1 MRISERCISLFLA
14 GAIGAFCMTPGQL
27 ALSQFLTGETH
38 REKDEKRLEAP
49 RTNKELPHYIARNIK
64 AAKVSNI
71 RGAVQVTWDVHPGF
85 DGEFIIG
92 RTSEIP
98 YNSERA
104 LRAKSIKVVPAVAES
119 SIIDPGLPPGEYYYV
134 ILSREKIKDRD
145 VELYP
150 DVNYTSVPVVI
161 EKEIPSAAYKVAPE
175 QVTLIH
181 AMVINKRQI
190 LLTWKGVEQSGI
202 IYTIY
207 RSNTP
212 LNTPEKLK
220 KADTIATISDGSES
234 FLDKSLTRSGNYF
247 YAVTVKD
254 LSGNEDVQLIPD
266 QSYTASGVFVAIGQK
281 NVVTDITGK
290 VTYDGSVRL
299 IWNGVSFASGE
310 YLIYR
315 SKRPINNAQRVALSE
330 LAGTVGIDST
340 EYIDSPGKGQYYYA
354 VLVRMPDGST
364 DTTLIE
370 GSNYLQKP
378 VRIGRMLRLSWI
390 AARARQGKVQVQWRY
405 RGETPGGTYQLIRAT
420 KRVNTVKELDNG
432 KVVGPVNIRKKK
444 YIDRSPPVGMLYY
457 ALVPEGYK
465 TASTFKV
472 RSGINVAGPVQIT
485 GTESAPERDS
495 IEEYGATDVDTVLR
509 STFFPGR
516 YREAIKKLENIAGQ
530 SDNEYEIAKARLFI
544 GRSWLELRRYK
555 KALSSLLQPEVK
567 KFFPDEARFWS
578 EYALSRVR

>member
-1 MRISERCISLFLA
+1 MRISKRCISLLLA
-14 GAIGAFCMTPGQL
+14 GAIGAFCMISDQL
-27 ALSQFLTGETH
+27 AFSQFLTGETP
-38 REKDEKRLEAP
+38 REKDEKKAEDP
-49 RTNKELPHYIARNIK
+49 RTDKELPHDIVRNIK
-64 AAKVSNI
+64 AVKVSNI
-71 RGAVQVTWDVHPGF
+71 RGAVQVTWSVHPGF

-98 YNSERA
+98 YNSDRA
-104 LRAKSIKVVPAVAES
+104 LRAQSIKVVPAVAES
-119 SIIDPGLPPGEYYYV
+119 SIIDHGLPPGEYYYV
-134 ILSREKIKDRD
+134 ILSREKVKDRD

-181 AMVINKRQI
+181 AMVINKTQV
-190 LLTWKGVEQSGI
+190 LLTWKGLERSGI

-207 RSNTP
+207 RGNTL

-220 KADTIATISDGSES
+220 KADTIASISDGSES
-234 FLDKSLTRSGNYF
+234 FLDKSINRSGNYF

-266 QSYTASGVFVAIGQK
+266 QSYTASGVFVAVGQQD
-281 NVVTDITGK
+281 VVTGIAGK
-290 VTYDGSVRL
+290 VTYDGFVR
-299 IWNGVSFASGE
+299 ISWKGVSFTSGT

-315 SKRPINNAQRVALSE
+315 NTRPITNAQRVALSK
-330 LAGTVGIDST
+330 LVGTVGIEST
-340 EYIDSPGKGQYYYA
+340 EYSDNPGKGKYYYA

-390 AARARQGKVQVQWRY
+390 AARARQGRVQVQWKY
-405 RGETPGGTYQLIRAT
+405 RGETPGGTYRLLRAT
-420 KRVNTVKELDNG
+420 RPVNTVEELDSG
-432 KVVGPVNIRKKK
+432 AVVSTVDIRKKK
-444 YIDRSPPVGMLYY
+444 FIDAKPPAGTLYY
-457 ALVPEGYK
+457 ALVPEEYK
-465 TASTFKV
+465 TASTFRV
-472 RSGINVAGPVQIT
+472 RSGINVTGPVQIT
-485 GTESAPERDS
+485 GTKVAPEKDR

-509 STFFPGR
+509 GAFFPGR
-516 YREAIKKLENIAGQ
+516 YRETIKKLENIARQ

-544 GRSWLELRRYK
+544 GRSWLELRSYK
-555 KALSSLLQPEVK
+555 KALRYLLQPEVK
-567 KFFPDEARFWS
+567 KFFPDESRFWS